1 MEVKPKLLGSILLAE
16 DNENDIELTLATLDS
31 FNLANKI
38 DVVRDGTEALDY
50 LLCKGK
56 YEGREGCTP
65 PAVILLD
72 IKMPKVDGLQVL
84 SAVKSNPALKSV
96 PVVMFTSSRQE
107 RDVVQS
113 YDLGV
118 NAYVVKPVD
127 FDQFTDAIKQLGIFW
142 ALINEAPNG
151 TSELE
156 ENK

>member
-1 MEVKPKLLGSILLAE
+1 MENRTKPLGSILLAE
-16 DNENDIELTLATLDS
+16 DNQNDIELAIATFET

-38 DVVRDGTEALDY
+38 DVVRDGSEAMDY
-50 LLCKGK
+50 LLCKGQ
-56 YEGREGCTP
+56 YEHRSGCVP
-65 PAVILLD
+65 PTVILLD

-84 SAVKSNPALKSV
+84 KAIKSDPDLKCI
-96 PVVMFTSSRQE
+96 PVVMFTSSREE

-127 FDQFTDAIKQLGIFW
+127 FDQFTEAIKQLGIFW
-142 ALINEAPNG
+142 ALINESPSRA
-151 TSELE
+151 SDLE